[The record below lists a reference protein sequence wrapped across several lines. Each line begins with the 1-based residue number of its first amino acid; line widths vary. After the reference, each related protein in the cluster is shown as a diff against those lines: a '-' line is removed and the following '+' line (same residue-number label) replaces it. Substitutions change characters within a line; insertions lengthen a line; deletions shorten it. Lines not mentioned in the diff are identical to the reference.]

1 MSFRLLDWD
10 LQLSRDVTSGHKK
23 VSEKLREEGLIER
36 DRAFSHMQEIT
47 DIINVDGMK
56 GSRNNRG
63 DLGALRV
70 WLEER
75 GLGGD
80 RLAKVLGTNMTLR

>member
-1 MSFRLLDWD
+1 M
-10 LQLSRDVTSGHKK
+10 
-23 VSEKLREEGLIER
+23 REEGLAER
-36 DRAFSHMQEIT
+36 DRAFSDMQEIT
-47 DIINVDGMK
+47 EIVNVDGMK
-56 GSRNNRG
+56 GVRGNRG

-80 RLAKVLGTNMTLR
+80 RLAKVLGTNMTSR

>member
-1 MSFRLLDWD
+1 
-10 LQLSRDVTSGHKK
+10 
-23 VSEKLREEGLIER
+23 
-36 DRAFSHMQEIT
+36 MQEIT
-47 DIINVDGMK
+47 ETVNVDGMK
-56 GSRNNRG
+56 GVRGNRG

-80 RLAKVLGTNMTLR
+80 RLAKVLGTNMTSR